1 MYTFNLSYAFDT
13 RTFNETTSL
22 IQPFSKTGGTAGN
35 NLARNYIDGALFAN
49 EGEFYLYG
57 SAP

>member
-1 MYTFNLSYAFDT
+1 MYSFNLSYAFDT
-13 RTFNETTSL
+13 TTFNETTTL

-35 NLARNYIDGALFAN
+35 NLAPNYIDGALFAN

-57 SAP
+57 